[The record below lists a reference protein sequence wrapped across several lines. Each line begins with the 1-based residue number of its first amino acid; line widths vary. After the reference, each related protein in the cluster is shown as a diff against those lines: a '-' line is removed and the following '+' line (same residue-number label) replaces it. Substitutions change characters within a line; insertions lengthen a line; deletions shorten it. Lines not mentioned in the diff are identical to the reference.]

1 MSVATAFL
9 VIAVIVFIAAERR
22 ACVVIRRLHTHQ
34 VETVRIGV
42 LRLITI
48 IAVLAT
54 VALATAMWLSPIVL

>member
-1 MSVATAFL
+1 MNNSL

-22 ACVVIRRLHTHQ
+22 ACVVISRLHTHQ

-48 IAVLAT
+48 VAVLAT
-54 VALATAMWLSPIVL
+54 LALAIAMWLSPIVL